1 MAEDNMTRIAYLVTS
16 AHEMTL
22 ADGTPYPTGYLVE
35 EALKPY
41 ERFSAAGFD
50 ITVITPDGQPPHAE
64 PYGLSWFFHYPDEDK
79 DYLASVVRTFARHV
93 ADIRVTLRQNSQLG
107 LAGARRAAVL
117 LQADGYPAA
126 EAHRVVSAAA
136 KAAWQ
141 QDRQFAEVLAEDGSH
156 GLTREQIQ
164 AEVDAQR
171 ADSQRL
177 ADQRHRKLQEIPG
190 FRRPVA
196 LSSLTDAE
204 LEEFDA
210 VFVPGG
216 HGSMVDLSD
225 NADAGRL
232 LAALYRKGAL
242 IAALCHGPAVL
253 LSAPERADGLWLFD
267 GYRMTSFTDDEE
279 SRTKPGRLGMAW
291 LLDTALKNAGAV
303 FDDGP
308 AAWASHVVV
317 DRNLITGQNA
327 GSTEAIADA
336 VINKLRAPAGQAVP
350 ATGPANLPGSTP
362 PMDSQ
367 AITRSPAQAVQ
378 AFLDAFTHHDI
389 DAAIALID
397 ARAAVTVHPFGLY
410 DSGADVLRAVLADL
424 VRAFPDLMI
433 SVSRVITTGDVVTAL
448 LRAEGTQAADYAGAI
463 NQEKHLDIDQ
473 AWRFVAADGLITEV
487 TAYWCQAQL
496 YRRLAVKR
504 YDQIARLT

>member
-1 MAEDNMTRIAYLVTS
+1 MAEDSMTRIAYLVTS
-16 AHEMTL
+16 AREMTL
-22 ADGTPYPTGYLVE
+22 ADGTPYATGYLVE

-41 ERFSAAGFD
+41 ELFRAAGFD
-50 ITVITPDGQPPHAE
+50 VTVITPYGQPPHAE

-79 DYLASVVRTFARHV
+79 DYLASVVRTFAHHV
-93 ADIRVTLRQNSQLG
+93 DDIRLTLHQNSQLG
-107 LAGARRAAVL
+107 LAAARRAAAL
-117 LQADGYPAA
+117 LQANGYPAA

-136 KAAWQ
+136 KTAWR
-141 QDRQFAEVLAEDGSH
+141 QDRQFADVLAEDGSH

-171 ADSQRL
+171 ADSERL
-177 ADQRHRKLQEIPG
+177 AEGRHRKLQEIPG
-190 FRRPVA
+190 FQRPAA

-216 HGSMVDLSD
+216 HGTMVDLSD
-225 NADAGRL
+225 NPDAGRL

-267 GYRMTSFTDDEE
+267 GYRMTSFTDEEE
-279 SRTKPGRLGMAW
+279 SRTRPGRLGMAW
-291 LLDTALKNAGAV
+291 LLDAALKNAGAV

-308 AAWASHVVV
+308 SAWASHVVV

-327 GSTEAIADA
+327 GSTEATAGA
-336 VINKLRAPAGQAVP
+336 VIKKLHVPAGQAAP
-350 ATGPANLPGSTP
+350 AAGPAATPRSTP
-362 PMDSQ
+362 PMASR
-367 AITRSPAQAVQ
+367 AVIRSPAQTVQ
-378 AFLDAFTHHDI
+378 AFLDTFARHDI
-389 DAAIALID
+389 DAAMAVAD
-397 ARAAVTVHPFGLY
+397 PQVSVTVHPLGLHAV
-410 DSGADVLRAVLADL
+410 GADTLRRVLADL
-424 VRAFPDLMI
+424 LSGFPDLMI
-433 SVSRVITTGDVVTAL
+433 SVSRIITTGDVVTAL
-448 LRAEGTQAADYAGAI
+448 FKAEGTQAADYAGAI

-473 AWRFVAADGLITEV
+473 AWRFVARDGLITEL

-504 YDQIARLT
+504 YDQIAIA

>member
-1 MAEDNMTRIAYLVTS
+1 MM
-16 AHEMTL
+16 L
-22 ADGTPYPTGYLVE
+22 ADGTPYATGYLVE

-41 ERFSAAGFD
+41 ERFRAAGFD
-50 ITVITPDGQPPHAE
+50 VTVITPDGQLPHAE

-79 DYLASVVRTFARHV
+79 DYLASVVRTFADHV
-93 ADIRVTLRQNSQLG
+93 DDIRLTLHQNSQLG
-107 LAGARRAAVL
+107 LAAARRAAAL
-117 LQADGYPAA
+117 LQANGYPAA

-136 KAAWQ
+136 KNAWR
-141 QDRQFAEVLAEDGSH
+141 QDRQFADVLGEDGSH

-171 ADSQRL
+171 ADSERL
-177 ADQRHRKLQEIPG
+177 AEGRHRKLQEIPG
-190 FRRPVA
+190 FQRPVA

-204 LEEFDA
+204 LEEFNA

-225 NADAGRL
+225 NPDAGRL

-267 GYRMTSFTDDEE
+267 GYRMTSFTDEEE
-279 SRTKPGRLGMAW
+279 SRTRPGRLGMAW
-291 LLDTALKNAGAV
+291 LLDAALKNAGAV

-308 AAWASHVVV
+308 SAWASHVVV

-327 GSTEAIADA
+327 GSTEATADA
-336 VINKLRAPAGQAVP
+336 VIKKLHAPAGQAAP
-350 ATGPANLPGSTP
+350 AAGPAATPRSTP
-362 PMDSQ
+362 PTASQ
-367 AITRSPAQAVQ
+367 AVIRSPAQTVR
-378 AFLDAFTHHDI
+378 AFLDAFARHDI
-389 DAAIALID
+389 DAAMAVAD
-397 ARAAVTVHPFGLY
+397 PQVSVTVHPLGLHAV
-410 DSGADVLRAVLADL
+410 GADTLRRVLADL
-424 VRAFPDLMI
+424 LSGFPDLMI
-433 SVSRVITTGDVVTAL
+433 SISRIITTGNVVTAL
-448 LRAEGTQAADYAGAI
+448 FKAAGTQAADYAGAI

-473 AWRFVAADGLITEV
+473 AWRFVAGDGLITGL

-504 YDQIARLT
+504 YDQIAIA